1 MKITSKGR
9 YGLMAMVYLATN
21 YNSERFFKSREI
33 ADSQNIP
40 LKYLEHIINS
50 LKKNNLVNSL
60 RGSEG
65 GHRLAKAPDKITV
78 YDILLSLEGNLSIID
93 GDGSDFFKDNSHS
106 GIFWDN
112 INNQIKTILEIPL
125 SVFIANMLESESGYM
140 YFI

>member
-9 YGLMAMVYLATN
+9 YGLMAMTYLAIN

-33 ADSQNIP
+33 AESKNIP
-40 LKYLEHIINS
+40 VKYLEHIINA

-65 GHRLAKAPDKITV
+65 GHRLARSPDKITV

-93 GDGSDFFKDNSHS
+93 GPNLFNDTGRG
-106 GIFWDN
+106 GIFWND
-112 INNQIKTILEIPL
+112 IDNQIKTILEIPL
-125 SVFIANMLESESGYM
+125 SSFIAKMQDSETSYM